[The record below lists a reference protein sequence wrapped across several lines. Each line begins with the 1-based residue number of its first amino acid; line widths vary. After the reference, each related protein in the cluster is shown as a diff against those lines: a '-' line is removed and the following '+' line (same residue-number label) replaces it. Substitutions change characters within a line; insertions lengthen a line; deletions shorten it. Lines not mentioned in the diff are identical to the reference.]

1 MHKIWILKF
10 YSHLQNKSHLLAKM
24 CDILELEYFV
34 KEVGAMFDGVA
45 RASVP
50 MLARALVSA
59 SDWEPP
65 VAQPYAFTNG
75 YVQPFPWFSPP
86 QSWFFGVIFLEK
98 MLWQLCREAKEASH
112 LTNQAIADRAG
123 LALNTVSQYLRGESK
138 SASVYTVGPIC
149 YALGIDMN
157 AYFGISPPAPESVSE
172 LLRLENKSLRIQRD
186 QLRKSLKM
194 HRITTLVLLGIVA
207 LCVLALLIDPL
218 SPTLG
223 WFRA

>member
-1 MHKIWILKF
+1 M
-10 YSHLQNKSHLLAKM
+10 
-24 CDILELEYFV
+24 
-34 KEVGAMFDGVA
+34 
-45 RASVP
+45 
-50 MLARALVSA
+50 
-59 SDWEPP
+59 
-65 VAQPYAFTNG
+65 
-75 YVQPFPWFSPP
+75 
-86 QSWFFGVIFLEK
+86 EK

-138 SASVYTVGPIC
+138 SASVYTVGQIC
-149 YALGIDMN
+149 YALDIDMN

-194 HRITTLVLLGIVA
+194 HRITTFLLIGIVA
-207 LCVLALLIDPL
+207 ICALALLIDVLNPAI
-218 SPTLG
+218 G

>member
-1 MHKIWILKF
+1 M
-10 YSHLQNKSHLLAKM
+10 
-24 CDILELEYFV
+24 
-34 KEVGAMFDGVA
+34 
-45 RASVP
+45 
-50 MLARALVSA
+50 
-59 SDWEPP
+59 
-65 VAQPYAFTNG
+65 
-75 YVQPFPWFSPP
+75 
-86 QSWFFGVIFLEK
+86 EK

-112 LTNQAIADRAG
+112 LTNQAIADLAG

-138 SASVYTVGPIC
+138 SASVYTVGLIC
-149 YALGIDMN
+149 HALGIDMN

-207 LCVLALLIDPL
+207 LCVFALVVDIL